1 MATPSHKLHS
11 MWDDFPTLKADLTAV
26 SELIEESLD
35 VNNPDVQ
42 DALVK
47 MMTGRGKFLRPAL
60 TLLAGQFAP
69 HNHKNLVALAASV
82 EILHSAS
89 LIHDDIID
97 DSPLRRHQPSLQAQF
112 GKDIAVYA
120 GDVLFAKT
128 FSLLAWHIDDLKT
141 SRMATSYLTDLLEGE
156 LEQRSNYY
164 RLDMT
169 LSDYLSQIAGKTAS
183 LFELAVR
190 LGASTAPETPESV
203 INNLTTFA
211 YNLGMAFQI
220 ADDIL
225 DYENDSSVLGK
236 PTLND
241 LREGIYSAPLLMAL
255 EKNPGLGDTLAKR
268 FDITDNEAQMIA
280 EYVHSSGA
288 LYEAKELALD
298 YANKADDMLDELPE
312 SDSKD
317 ILMDL
322 QAKLIARQ
330 D

>member
-1 MATPSHKLHS
+1 MATTSHKLHS
-11 MWDDFPTLKADLTAV
+11 MWDDFPTMQADLAAV
-26 SELIEESLD
+26 SEVIEENLE

-42 DALVK
+42 AALIK
-47 MMTGRGKFLRPAL
+47 MMTGGGKYLRPAL
-60 TLLAGQFAP
+60 TILAGQFAP
-69 HNHKNLVALAASV
+69 NNHKNLIALAASV

-97 DSPLRRHQPSLQAQF
+97 DSPLRRHQPSMQAQF

-128 FSLLAWHIDDLKT
+128 FNLLAWHIEDLKT
-141 SRMATSYLTDLLEGE
+141 SRMATGYLTELLEGE

-164 RLDMT
+164 HLDMKID
-169 LSDYLSQIAGKTAS
+169 DYLSQIAGKTAS

-190 LGASTAPETPESV
+190 LGVSAAPETPEIVAST
-203 INNLTTFA
+203 LTSFA

-225 DYENDSSVLGK
+225 DYENDSDTLGK

-241 LREGIYSAPLLMAL
+241 LREGIYSAPLLLAL
-255 EKNPGLGDTLAKR
+255 EKNPSLGDTLSKR
-268 FDITDNEAQMIA
+268 FDMSDEEAQSIA
-280 EYVHSSGA
+280 NYVASSGA
-288 LYEAKELALD
+288 LDEAKELALD
-298 YANKADDMLDELPE
+298 YADKADDLLNELPE
-312 SDSKD
+312 SNAKE
-317 ILMDL
+317 ILLDL
-322 QAKLIARQ
+322 QTKLISRQ

>member
-11 MWDDFPTLKADLTAV
+11 MWDDFPTLKEDLTAV

-35 VNNPDVQ
+35 VNNKDVQ
-42 DALVK
+42 AALIK

-69 HNHKNLVALAASV
+69 HNHKNLIALAASV

-97 DSPLRRHQPSLQAQF
+97 DSPLRRHQPSMQAQF

-141 SRMATSYLTDLLEGE
+141 SRMATTYLSDLLQGE

-169 LSDYLSQIAGKTAS
+169 LSDYLTQIAGKTAS
-183 LFELAVR
+183 LFELAIR
-190 LGASTAPETPESV
+190 LGTSTAPETPESV
-203 INNLTTFA
+203 VSNLTTFA

-225 DYENDSSVLGK
+225 DYENDSSTLGK

-241 LREGIYSAPLLMAL
+241 LREGIYSAPLLIAL
-255 EKNPGLGDTLAKR
+255 EKNPALGDTLAKR
-268 FDITDNEAQMIA
+268 FDITDDEAQA
-280 EYVHSSGA
+280 VADYVISSGA
-288 LYEAKELALD
+288 LDEAKELALD
-298 YANKADDMLDELPE
+298 YANKADDMLDLLPD

-322 QAKLIARQ
+322 QAKLISRQ

>member
-1 MATPSHKLHS
+1 
-11 MWDDFPTLKADLTAV
+11 MWDDFPTLKEDLIAV

-35 VNNPDVQ
+35 VNNKDVQ
-42 DALVK
+42 AALIK

-69 HNHKNLVALAASV
+69 NHHKNLIALAASV

-97 DSPLRRHQPSLQAQF
+97 DSPLRRHQPSIQAQF

-141 SRMATSYLTDLLEGE
+141 SRMATTYLSDLLQGE

-169 LSDYLSQIAGKTAS
+169 LSDYLTQIAGKTAS
-183 LFELAVR
+183 LFELAIR
-190 LGASTAPETPESV
+190 LGTSAAPETPATVVS
-203 INNLTTFA
+203 NLTTFA

-241 LREGIYSAPLLMAL
+241 LREGIYSAPLLLAL
-255 EKNPGLGDTLAKR
+255 EKNPELGNVLAKR
-268 FDITDNEAQMIA
+268 FDITDDEAQAIA
-280 EYVHSSGA
+280 DYVISSGA
-288 LYEAKELALD
+288 LDDAKELALD
-298 YANKADDMLDELPE
+298 YANKADDMLDLLPD

>member
-1 MATPSHKLHS
+1 MATPSHKLHP
-11 MWDDFPTLKADLTAV
+11 MWDDFPTVKADLTAV

-35 VNNPDVQ
+35 VNNADVQ
-42 DALVK
+42 DALIK

-69 HNHKNLVALAASV
+69 NNHKNLIALAGSV

-97 DSPLRRHQPSLQAQF
+97 DSPLRRHQASIQAQF

-128 FSLLAWHIDDLKT
+128 FSLLSWHINDMKT
-141 SRMATSYLTDLLEGE
+141 SRIATGYLTDLLEGE
-156 LEQRSNYY
+156 LEQRTNYY

-183 LFELAVR
+183 LFELAIR
-190 LGASTAPETPESV
+190 LGVSTAPETPEAVVNS
-203 INNLTTFA
+203 LTTFA
-211 YNLGMAFQI
+211 FNLGMAFQI

-225 DYENDSSVLGK
+225 DYENDSSSLGK

-241 LREGIYSAPLLMAL
+241 LREGIYSAPLLLAL
-255 EKNPGLGDTLAKR
+255 EKNPSLGDTLSKR
-268 FDITDNEAQMIA
+268 FDITDAEAQSIA
-280 EYVHSSGA
+280 DYVHSSGS
-288 LYEAKELALD
+288 LDEAKELALD
-298 YANKADDMLDELPE
+298 YANKADDMLDKLPE
-312 SDSKD
+312 GDTKD
-317 ILMDL
+317 ILIDL

>member
-1 MATPSHKLHS
+1 MATPSHKLHP
-11 MWDDFPTLKADLTAV
+11 MWDDFPTVKADLTAV
-26 SELIEESLD
+26 SELIADNLD

-42 DALVK
+42 DALIK
-47 MMTGRGKFLRPAL
+47 MMTGKGKFLRPAL

-69 HNHKNLVALAASV
+69 NNHKNLIALAASV

-97 DSPLRRHQPSLQAQF
+97 DSPLRRHQPSMQAQF

-128 FSLLAWHIDDLKT
+128 FSLLAWHIDDIKT
-141 SRMATSYLTDLLEGE
+141 SRTATSYLTDLLEGE

-183 LFELAVR
+183 LFELAIR
-190 LGASTAPETPESV
+190 LGTSTAPETPESV
-203 INNLTTFA
+203 VNSLTTFA
-211 YNLGMAFQI
+211 FNLGMAFQI

-225 DYENDSSVLGK
+225 DYENDSDTLGK

-241 LREGIYSAPLLMAL
+241 LREGIYSAPLLLAL
-255 EKNPGLGDTLAKR
+255 EKNPALGDTLSKR
-268 FDITDNEAQMIA
+268 FDITDDEAQSIA
-280 EYVHSSGA
+280 DFVHSSGS
-288 LYEAKELALD
+288 LDEAKELALD
-298 YANKADDMLDELPE
+298 YANKADDMLDQLP
-312 SDSKD
+312 DSEAKD
-317 ILMDL
+317 ILIDL
-322 QAKLIARQ
+322 QEKLIARQ
-330 D
+330 N